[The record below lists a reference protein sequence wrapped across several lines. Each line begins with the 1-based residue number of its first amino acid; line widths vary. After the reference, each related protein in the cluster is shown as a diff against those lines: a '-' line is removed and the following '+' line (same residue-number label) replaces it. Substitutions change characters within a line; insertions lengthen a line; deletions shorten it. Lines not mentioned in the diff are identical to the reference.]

1 MRHLRPKHMIISS
14 QKGMS
19 LNFVTDEEYEEYER
33 ETLLLARKW
42 QRKIRDKYGFWASNQ
57 GKFVS
62 SLSELNEWDR
72 REEV

>member
-1 MRHLRPKHMIISS
+1 MRHLRPKYMIISS

-19 LNFVTDEEYEEYER
+19 LNFVTDEEHEEYEK
-33 ETLLLARKW
+33 EALALARKW
-42 QRKIRDKYGFWASNQ
+42 QRKIRDKYGLWASNQ